1 MQYKDASNLK
11 YQLKKRDFIKVSFA
25 LAATGYLEKADAY
38 EYTFSRER
46 YGYPN
51 YPDWKRSGRWNLEI
65 YHVTKNS
72 GGIELYLPYNKIIK
86 SETEYEFIQS
96 IQKDIIYGSWFFK
109 KSLNE
114 YFYKQPVTSIVII
127 KDNKLIYEN
136 YGFDRTHNMRMH
148 SWSMAKSVTAIL
160 LGICIDKKIIDSYDD
175 EARKYVEELK
185 NSYHGSVTLRNLS
198 NMSSGADIVHD
209 KGNDYIYPNA
219 LLKWD
224 SNLMRVVQGWNES
237 KEKQGT
243 RFNYNEL
250 CALTIG
256 LAIKNATGQSLSKFA
271 EENLWSKIGASADAT
286 WVTDSFKSEFNCIGF
301 NAITR
306 DWIKLGLMLVNK
318 GFINGNQVISESWV
332 EEMTSWSD
340 RDQQV
345 TYGKASRYTGYK
357 CFLWHYRN
365 DGTLAAF
372 IGAQGQILLMDFK
385 TKTVILQ
392 TAVAELEWIPE
403 LIEIN
408 DAVGKINV

>member
-1 MQYKDASNLK
+1 MLK
-11 YQLKKRDFIKVSFA
+11 SEISIEKRDFIKVSFA
-25 LAATGYLEKADAY
+25 LAATGYLQKANAY
-38 EYTFSRER
+38 DYAFSREK

-51 YPDWKRSGRWNLEI
+51 YTDWTRSGRWNLDI
-65 YHVTKNS
+65 YHVAKNS
-72 GGIELYLPYNKIIK
+72 GGIEMYLPYNKIKK
-86 SETEYEFIQS
+86 SETEYEFIEY
-96 IQKDIIYGSWFFK
+96 IQKDLTFGSGFIK

-114 YFYKQPVTSIVII
+114 YFYKKPVTSILIL
-127 KDNKLIYEN
+127 KENKLIYEN
-136 YGFDRTHNMRMH
+136 YGFDRNRNMRMH

-175 EARKYVEELK
+175 EAGKYVGELK

-198 NMSSGADIVHD
+198 NMSSGADIIHD
-209 KGNDYIYPNA
+209 KGNNYIYPNA
-219 LLKWD
+219 LLNLD
-224 SNLMRVVQGWNES
+224 SNLMKVVQGWNES

-256 LAIKNATGQSLSKFA
+256 LVIKSATGQSLSKFA

-286 WVTDSFKSEFNCIGF
+286 WTTDSSKSEFNCIGF

-318 GFINGNQVISESWV
+318 GFINGNQVLSESWV
-332 EEMTSWSD
+332 KEMTSWSD

-345 TYGKASRYTGYK
+345 TYGNQSRYSGYK

-372 IGAQGQILLMDFK
+372 NGAQGQKLLMDFK

-392 TAVAELEWIPE
+392 TAVDDLEWIPE